1 MSLNEIKSIE
11 TLQEL
16 EIREKNTV
24 WVKTICGIDSR
35 VFGAP
40 HILTRNHIEQLE
52 AVREKKCT
60 VSNICCF

>member
-52 AVREKKCT
+52 AVR
-60 VSNICCF
+60 